1 MFPLLLSSTSTSL
14 ETAASGQLAENAVLS
29 GAPEAPSEL
38 PSFCSDCPQP
48 LVFSLPLSMLVVFAA
63 LTYTAAPALSLGA
76 NNTVRYFFGSK

>member
-14 ETAASGQLAENAVLS
+14 ETAASGQLAKNAVLS
-29 GAPEAPSEL
+29 GAPEAPSVT
-38 PSFCSDCPQP
+38 CSDCPQP

>member
-14 ETAASGQLAENAVLS
+14 ETAASGQQAQNAVLS
-29 GAPEAPSEL
+29 GAPEAPST
-38 PSFCSDCPQP
+38 CSDCPQP

>member
-14 ETAASGQLAENAVLS
+14 ETAASGQLAQNAVLS
-29 GAPEAPSEL
+29 GAPEAPSVYL
-38 PSFCSDCPQP
+38 CSDCPQP
-48 LVFSLPLSMLVVFAA
+48 LVLVSPTMLVVFAA

>member
-29 GAPEAPSEL
+29 GAPEAPSVL
-38 PSFCSDCPQP
+38 PAVIVHSLSS
-48 LVFSLPLSMLVVFAA
+48 LVSPSMLVVFAA

>member
-14 ETAASGQLAENAVLS
+14 ETAASTALGSRKRRSERRP
-29 GAPEAPSEL
+29 GGPEF
-38 PSFCSDCPQP
+38 FCRP

-63 LTYTAAPALSLGA
+63 FTYTAAPAISLGA

>member
-14 ETAASGQLAENAVLS
+14 ETAASGQQAENAVLS
-29 GAPEAPSEL
+29 GAPEAPSVYL
-38 PSFCSDCPQP
+38 CSDCPQP